1 MNHDYYLNAL
11 AQAEATAS
19 ATTMAPYP
27 TSASAPFNSTLSSTV
42 AGSFGNS
49 TAPVMTPTSTGV
61 AVVTANAAVANGH
74 WEMPLLIAF
83 VMGVG
88 ARLL

>member
-11 AQAEATAS
+11 AQVAATATDGMTSFPSATGVPAPGNETVVSTTASGNATAS
-19 ATTMAPYP
+19 
-27 TSASAPFNSTLSSTV
+27 V
-42 AGSFGNS
+42 
-49 TAPVMTPTSTGV
+49 VTPTNTGV

-74 WEMPLLIAF
+74 WEMPLLVAF

>member
-1 MNHDYYLNAL
+1 M
-11 AQAEATAS
+11 ATAS
-19 ATTMAPYP
+19 TTMGPYP
-27 TSASAPFNSTLSSTV
+27 TSMSAPFNTTHLSTTV
-42 AGSFGNS
+42 AGPFANA
-49 TAPVMTPTSTGV
+49 TASGMTPTSTGV

-74 WEMPLLIAF
+74 WEMPLLVAF